1 VKKRKKKRKIKK
13 VFILFIIIILL
24 GLLGYGYSRLSI
36 TNIYV
41 LGNNILTEDEIIR
54 EADLITYP
62 KIYQVSK
69 RKIEQKLLQNDLI
82 KEVNVSKSFFGKIKI
97 NIIENKILYR
107 KNNNYILSSGKVSS
121 LDKDIID
128 VPVLLND
135 IDTDV
140 ENKFIEKMTLVNH
153 DILIKISEI
162 EYAKNELDDERFL
175 FYMNDGNYVYITLSK
190 INAVNNY
197 NEIYPTLGGKKGILY
212 LDSGNHFQIKE

>member
-1 VKKRKKKRKIKK
+1 MKKRKKKIKIKK

-69 RKIEQKLLQNDLI
+69 RNIEQKLLQNDLI

-107 KNNNYILSSGKVSS
+107 KNNNYILSNGKVIS

>member
-1 VKKRKKKRKIKK
+1 M
-13 VFILFIIIILL
+13 
-24 GLLGYGYSRLSI
+24 GYGYSRLSI